1 MASRSSFH
9 SLTRIT
15 LYHIAVGVTVIV
27 ALSSAVTYYLMFR
40 EIEQHTLERLR
51 DYAEMRSAIQMEDLL
66 LSIQKSEIPGTVH
79 TVFRPDGRLVADPDY
94 LPNVIENQRD
104 IRIADIQDLRLAYL
118 LKTANSSETFPTF
131 GYDRANDFYY
141 AISRLDSPGWYVSST
156 LSGQMVRAQAFR
168 SAQWVLIAGLGSLG
182 LLMLILAAIL
192 RSQIGRPLNTL
203 MTAIQSFSA
212 GETYV
217 VEMSSNSDEIGHL
230 AASFNDMVQ
239 KISERD
245 AALRVEKERN
255 RALIEHAEDII
266 SVVDSNLVIRY
277 ISPSVILVLGH
288 APKQYLGK
296 TITEVVH
303 QDDAGA
309 LKLALINALPDL
321 PIERLEYRIQHKDG
335 EWRVFEATGANQ
347 LDNSAVRGIVVNS
360 RDITLAKQA
369 EQEIVRQ
376 REALYQREKLAAMGS
391 LLAGVAHELNNP
403 LSIVVGRA
411 IMLEEDCVDEETQ
424 AIVQKIRIAAE
435 RCARI
440 VKTFLSMARQHQPHY
455 SPVKI
460 RQVIDS
466 SLDMLAYSLRTSGIH
481 VDYFS
486 ESELP
491 EISADADQLHQ
502 VFMNLLV
509 NAQQALDNA
518 PEPHLISISTRYDPQ
533 RKEVCVEVSDNGA
546 GIPDT
551 ILSRIFDPYFTT
563 KPTGVGTGLGLSV
576 SLGIVESHGGT
587 LTVRCPP
594 AGGAIFR
601 VCLPVRDVMTEP
613 VGTVEAVANQSLPAR
628 KRFLIVD
635 DETEVSSLMADI
647 LGRNQ
652 HHIDIAGSGREAICF
667 LEKNSY
673 DAILTDLR
681 MPEMD
686 GPALYSVIQERW
698 PELAERVLFV
708 TGDSLSSHIQDLL
721 DKTQRPVIEKPFIPS
736 EVRTKLAELEL
747 LTKKQNPLP
756 EIK

>member
-1 MASRSSFH
+1 MVLSHPSSH
-9 SLTRIT
+9 SLIRLT
-15 LYHIAVGVTVIV
+15 LYRIAVGVTVIV

-51 DYAEMRSAIQMEDLL
+51 DYVDMRSTLQMENLL
-66 LSIQKSEIPGTVH
+66 LNIQKSETPGTVH
-79 TVFRPDGRLVADPDY
+79 TIFLPDGRLVADPNY
-94 LPNVIENQRD
+94 PNAD
-104 IRIADIQDLRLAYL
+104 IRIADTKNRRLTNL
-118 LKTANSSETFPTF
+118 LKIANSSGTFPTS
-131 GYDRANDFYY
+131 GYDLSNDFYY
-141 AISRLDSPGWYVSST
+141 AVCRLEHSNGYVSST
-156 LSGQMVRAQAFR
+156 LSGHLVRAQAFR
-168 SAQWVLIAGLGSLG
+168 SVQWVLLAGLGSLG

-192 RSQIGRPLNTL
+192 RRQIGRPLNTL

-217 VEMSSNSDEIGHL
+217 VEMSSNTDEIGHL

-266 SVVDSNLVIRY
+266 SVVDANLVIRY
-277 ISPSVILVLGH
+277 ISPSVIFVLGH
-288 APKQYLGK
+288 APEQYLGRA
-296 TITEVVH
+296 IAEIVH
-303 QDDAGA
+303 PDDARA

-335 EWRVFEATGANQ
+335 DWRIFEATGANQ
-347 LDNSAVRGIVVNS
+347 LDNSAVLGIVVNS

-440 VKTFLSMARQHQPHY
+440 VKTFLSMARQHQPHHT
-455 SPVKI
+455 PVQI

-466 SLDMLAYSLRTSGIH
+466 SLDMLAYSLRTSGIQ
-481 VDYFS
+481 VDYYS
-486 ESELP
+486 EPELP

-509 NAQQALDNA
+509 NAQQALADA
-518 PEPHLISISTRYDPQ
+518 PEPHLISIATRYYRNRQ
-533 RKEVCVEVSDNGA
+533 EICVEVSDNGA
-546 GIPDT
+546 GIPAA

-594 AGGAIFR
+594 KGGAIFR
-601 VCLPVRDVMTEP
+601 VCLPVRDIALEQEKP
-613 VGTVEAVANQSLPAR
+613 EAVAGGTLPVR

-647 LGRNQ
+647 IGRHQ
-652 HHIDIAGSGREAICF
+652 HHIDIACSGREAIGF
-667 LEKNSY
+667 LEKTVY

-698 PELAERVLFV
+698 PELAERVMFV
-708 TGDSLSSHIQDLL
+708 TGDTLSLHIQEFL

-736 EVRTKLAELEL
+736 EVRGKLAELEL
-747 LTKKQNPLP
+747 PIEKVTD
-756 EIK
+756 

>member
-1 MASRSSFH
+1 
-9 SLTRIT
+9 
-15 LYHIAVGVTVIV
+15 
-27 ALSSAVTYYLMFR
+27 MFR

-51 DYAEMRSAIQMEDLL
+51 DYADMRSTLQIENLL
-66 LSIQKSEIPGTVH
+66 LSIHKSEIPGTIH

-94 LPNVIENQRD
+94 LHNIDINRQD
-104 IRIADIQDLRLAYL
+104 IRIVDTKDRRLASL
-118 LKTANSSETFPTF
+118 LKIANSSDTFPVC
-131 GYDRANDFYY
+131 GYDFINDFYY
-141 AISRLDSPGWYVSST
+141 ALSRPASSGWYVSST
-156 LSGQMVRAQAFR
+156 LSGQLVRAQAFR
-168 SAQWVLIAGLGSLG
+168 PAQWVLLAGLASLG
-182 LLMLILAAIL
+182 LLMLILAVIL
-192 RSQIGRPLNTL
+192 RRQIGRPLNTL

-212 GETYV
+212 GENYV
-217 VEMSSNSDEIGHL
+217 VGTSSNANEIGHL

-266 SVVDSNLVIRY
+266 SVVDASLVIRY
-277 ISPSVILVLGH
+277 ISPSVIFVLGH
-288 APKQYLGK
+288 APEQYLGR
-296 TITEVVH
+296 TITEIVH
-303 QDDAGA
+303 PDDARA

-335 EWRVFEATGANQ
+335 DWRIFEATGANQ

-360 RDITLAKQA
+360 RDITQAKQA
-369 EQEIVRQ
+369 EQEIIRQ

-411 IMLEEDCVDEETQ
+411 IMLEEDCVDKETQ
-424 AIVQKIRIAAE
+424 AVVEKIRVAAE

-440 VKTFLSMARQHQPHY
+440 VKTFLSMARQHQPHHT
-455 SPVKI
+455 PVQI

-466 SLDMLAYSLRTSGIH
+466 SLDMLAYSLRTSGIQ

-486 ESELP
+486 EPDLP

-509 NAQQALDNA
+509 NAQQALADA
-518 PEPHLISISTRYDPQ
+518 PEPHLISIATRYNRNRQ
-533 RKEVCVEVSDNGA
+533 EICVEVSDNGA
-546 GIPDT
+546 GIPAA

-587 LTVRCPP
+587 LTVSCPP
-594 AGGAIFR
+594 KGGAIFR
-601 VCLPVRDVMTEP
+601 VCLPVRDIALEP
-613 VGTVEAVANQSLPAR
+613 EKPEAISGESLPAR
-628 KRFLIVD
+628 KRYLIVD

-647 LGRNQ
+647 IGRHQ
-652 HHIDIAGSGREAICF
+652 HHIDIACSGREAIGF
-667 LEKNSY
+667 LEKTVY
-673 DAILTDLR
+673 DAVLTDLR

-698 PELAERVLFV
+698 PELAERVMFV
-708 TGDSLSSHIQDLL
+708 TGDTLSLHIQEFL

-736 EVRTKLAELEL
+736 EVRSKLAELEL
-747 LTKKQNPLP
+747 PIEKVKD
-756 EIK
+756 